1 MLSLAAIAVLVLHPQ
16 TVNQKSGGRNGNG
29 MTFSENDIDQDLLA
43 ILPTPLSAEI
53 HEEPQ
58 ALPIS
63 EITTGSVHASK
74 PNPDS
79 SSKLLY
85 GSFVY
90 KDWFGEHPPPDRHV
104 TYRRGASILYLGIID
119 N

>member
-1 MLSLAAIAVLVLHPQ
+1 MQSLAAIAVLVLHPQ
-16 TVNQKSGGRNGNG
+16 TINQKAGPRNGNEIS
-29 MTFSENDIDQDLLA
+29 FAESDIDQDLLA

-58 ALPIS
+58 ALPLS
-63 EITTGSVHASK
+63 ETITGSVQNAK
-74 PNPDS
+74 PNTDS

-104 TYRRGASILYLGIID
+104 TYRNYR
-119 N
+119 

>member
-16 TVNQKSGGRNGNG
+16 AINPKSGIRNGNG
-29 MTFSENDIDQDLLA
+29 LPLSDTDIDQDLLA
-43 ILPTPLSAEI
+43 VLPTPLSAEI

-63 EITTGSVHASK
+63 EISSGSPQSSR
-74 PNPDS
+74 PNSDS
-79 SSKLLY
+79 SSKILY

-90 KDWFGEHPPPDRHV
+90 KDWFGEHSSPERHV
-104 TYRRGASILYLGIID
+104 TYRKKILRIFYITI

>member
-16 TVNQKSGGRNGNG
+16 TINQKSGRNG
-29 MTFSENDIDQDLLA
+29 MTFSDNDIDQDLLA

-63 EITTGSVHASK
+63 EITTGTVQASK

-104 TYRRGASILYLGIID
+104 TYRKVILPFSV
-119 N
+119 

>member
-16 TVNQKSGGRNGNG
+16 NINQKSGLLNGNG
-29 MTFSENDIDQDLLA
+29 IQQLNENDIDQDLLA

-63 EITTGSVHASK
+63 EVSSGSVQPVK
-74 PNPDS
+74 PSGDPS
-79 SSKLLY
+79 TKLLY

-104 TYRRGASILYLGIID
+104 TYRKYYILIST
-119 N
+119 